1 MNQSHQKKSKRRA
14 RTDKKG
20 DNPAGLVKEGYGTV
34 MLCLCKRGG
43 MGEPRLEKGEG
54 RVNTPQ

>member
-1 MNQSHQKKSKRRA
+1 MNQSHQKMSKRRA
-14 RTDKKG
+14 RTNKKG
-20 DNPAGLVKEGYGTV
+20 DNQAGLVKEGYGTV
-34 MLCLCKRGG
+34 MLCKRGG